1 LLKDLV
7 LQEPADELLFDWM
20 KDSELTKP
28 LLEPAPGSSVEV
40 GTHLRLLV
48 LTVE

>member
-1 LLKDLV
+1 MNYYL
-7 LQEPADELLFDWM
+7 DWM

-40 GTHLRLLV
+40 GTHLRLLA
-48 LTVE
+48 LTVDVTSKVSE